1 MMELG
6 RFFNSKGEPIVLS
19 QTHNHARLV
28 LTRGSRHAPEDKVE
42 ETDVFA
48 LTEDDLFLQE
58 EESFDKDLGPC
69 SVEGPAK
76 TFCAQMYN
84 DHDMAYFADV
94 YIGTPPQKIRG
105 LFDTGS
111 SNTWILDSK
120 VKRIDGMAYASESS
134 STAQSTS
141 QGAQI
146 SFGSGSLA
154 GHFFVDDLAVGQGD
168 SAIRIKN

>member
-1 MMELG
+1 MELG
-6 RFFNSKGEPIVLS
+6 RFFNSKDEPIVLA

-28 LTRGSRHAPEDKVE
+28 LTRGSRHGPESRVE

-48 LTEDDLFLQE
+48 LREDDLFLQE
-58 EESFDKDLGPC
+58 EESFDTDLGPC

-76 TFCAQMYN
+76 TYCAQMYN

-111 SNTWILDSK
+111 SNTWILDAG
-120 VKRIDGMAYASESS
+120 VKRIDGYAYASESS
-134 STAQSTS
+134 STAQSTT
-141 QGAQI
+141 QGAEI

-154 GHFFVDDLAVGQGD
+154 GHFVVDDLIVGQGEN
-168 SAIRIKN
+168 AIHVTN